1 LHDFP
6 KQHGVKQLLLAATRG
21 DIAQKHLALR
31 FTSPQAIVASGFH
44 TGKPR
49 CSMIKLLSALT
60 VVVILVAMATA
71 GMIKPKIFST
81 VVAAT
86 ALLTDTISVDE
97 LQRQVDV
104 RALPVTEIEN
114 LY

>member
-1 LHDFP
+1 
-6 KQHGVKQLLLAATRG
+6 
-21 DIAQKHLALR
+21 
-31 FTSPQAIVASGFH
+31 
-44 TGKPR
+44 
-49 CSMIKLLSALT
+49 MIKLLTALT

-71 GMIKPKIFST
+71 GVVKPKIFST
-81 VVAAT
+81 VGAAGV
-86 ALLTDTISVDE
+86 LPIDTISVDE